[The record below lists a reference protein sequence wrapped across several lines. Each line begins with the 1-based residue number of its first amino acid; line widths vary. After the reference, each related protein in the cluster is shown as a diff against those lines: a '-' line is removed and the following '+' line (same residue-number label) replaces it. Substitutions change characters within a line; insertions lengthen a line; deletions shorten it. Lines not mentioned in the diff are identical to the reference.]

1 MTNEVESKLQEEI
14 EDKRKLPKLEDDEEY
29 DYITVPPDGGFGW
42 VVLVACFV
50 SSHYLNIVL
59 CTCKYLFSF
68 VKMINLIVD
77 GFMYAFG
84 AISED
89 LRLFYKCDEWAVS
102 LVISLACGFYLL
114 SGN

>member
-1 MTNEVESKLQEEI
+1 MADQVESKLQKGIEE
-14 EDKRKLPKLEDDEEY
+14 KRKLRKLEDDEEY

-50 SSHYLNIVL
+50 RDYLEFILYIINIYIFKV
-59 CTCKYLFSF
+59 
-68 VKMINLIVD
+68 INLIVD
-77 GFMYAFG
+77 GFLYAFG
-84 AISED
+84 AISGD
-89 LRLFYKCDEWAVS
+89 LQTFFNCPEWAVS